1 MRIVG
6 VLDLLRGRAVH
17 ARGGDRE
24 HYEPLRAVAG
34 LAIEPGDAQA
44 LARAYRDRCGL
55 DELYVA
61 DLDAIMGHAP
71 QDAYV
76 SGLAAL
82 VSVWLDAGVS
92 SVDRARH
99 ALRLGIAHVIVGLET
114 LSSWETLR
122 EICVSIGGDR
132 VAFSL
137 DLRDGALMA
146 RNGGARAEPAH
157 VVAAHAVEAGVDS
170 IIVIDV
176 KKVGTG
182 AGLDLEL
189 IRSVRQAAPGVA
201 LLAGGG
207 VRGIEDLQRLADVGC
222 DGALVATALQRGTLG
237 VPEIRAMQRSCRVGS

>member
-1 MRIVG
+1 
-6 VLDLLRGRAVH
+6 
-17 ARGGDRE
+17 
-24 HYEPLRAVAG
+24 
-34 LAIEPGDAQA
+34 
-44 LARAYRDRCGL
+44 
-55 DELYVA
+55 
-61 DLDAIMGHAP
+61 
-71 QDAYV
+71 V

-82 VSVWLDAGVS
+82 VPVWLDAGVS

-114 LSSWETLR
+114 LCSWEALR

-137 DLRDGALMA
+137 DLRDGALTV
-146 RNGGARAEPAH
+146 RDGGAGAEPAH